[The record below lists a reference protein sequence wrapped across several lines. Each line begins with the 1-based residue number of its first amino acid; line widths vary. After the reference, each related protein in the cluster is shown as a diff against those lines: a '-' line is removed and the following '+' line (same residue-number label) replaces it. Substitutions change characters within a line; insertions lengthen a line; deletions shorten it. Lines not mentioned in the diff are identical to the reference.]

1 MKLKEKKEPQEMKLK
16 VVPDDFYHSMMGP
29 RFSGIPT
36 FMRIPNIT
44 DPSDVDIAIIGIP
57 YDGGVENRAGARH
70 GPREVRNLSSML
82 RSIHHVTRINP
93 FKICRIVDLG
103 DVQILPFSSISDAHN
118 RITDF
123 YKKIHSAG
131 VIPLS
136 IGGDHS
142 ICLPIFRAIAED
154 RPIGMVHIDA
164 HTDTCDEE
172 MGYKITHGTPFRRA
186 IEAGLLDPK
195 RTIQIGIRGAQNS
208 EEGWNYSHES
218 GIRVV
223 FIEEFM
229 NKGVEAIIREA
240 RRIVGKGPTYLT
252 FDIDSIDPAYAPGT
266 GTPEVGGISPYQAQS
281 LLRGLGGLNLV
292 GGDVVEVAPPFDP
305 TGNTALVAATMMFE
319 ILCLLVES
327 IEKRK

>member
-1 MKLKEKKEPQEMKLK
+1 MKEKKEPQEKKSK
-16 VVPDDFYHSMMGP
+16 VIPDDFYHSMMGP

-44 DPSDVDIAIIGIP
+44 DPSNVDIAIIGIP

-93 FKICRIVDLG
+93 FEKCMIGDMG
-103 DVQILPFSSISDAHN
+103 DVPIEHYYQINEAHN
-118 RITDF
+118 DITKF
-123 YKKIHSAG
+123 YKQVHNAG

-142 ICLPIFRAIAED
+142 ICLPIFRAIACD
-154 RPIGMVHIDA
+154 QPIGLIHIDA

-208 EEGWNYSHES
+208 EEGWNYAQES
-218 GIRVV
+218 GIRVI

-229 NKGVEAIIREA
+229 DKGVEAIIREA

-266 GTPEVGGISPYQAQS
+266 GTPEIGGISPYQAQS
-281 LLRGLGGLNLV
+281 LLRGLRGLNLV

-305 TGNTALVAATMMFE
+305 TGNTALVAATMIFE